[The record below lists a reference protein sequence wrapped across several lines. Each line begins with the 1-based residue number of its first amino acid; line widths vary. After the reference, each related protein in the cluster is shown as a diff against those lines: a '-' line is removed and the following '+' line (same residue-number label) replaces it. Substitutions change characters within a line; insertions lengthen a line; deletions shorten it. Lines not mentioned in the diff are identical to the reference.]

1 MSDQETTERVLDV
14 LGDADEPL
22 SVSAIQRR
30 LATRSR
36 DVTTGVIR
44 EICREQVEAGTVE
57 ATDDTPPAY
66 RIVA

>member
-1 MSDQETTERVLDV
+1 MADQETTDRIRAVLA
-14 LGDADEPL
+14 DADEPL

-44 EICREQVEAGTVE
+44 DVCRQFVDEGGVET
-57 ATDDTPPAY
+57 TDETPPAY
-66 RIVA
+66 RLVE

>member
-1 MSDQETTERVLDV
+1 MSDPETTERVLDV
-14 LGDADEPL
+14 LRDADEPL
-22 SVSAIQRR
+22 GVSTIQRR

-44 EICREQVEAGTVE
+44 EICREQVKRGSLE

-66 RIVA
+66 RLVA

>member
-1 MSDQETTERVLDV
+1 MSDPETTERVLDV
-14 LGDADEPL
+14 LRDADEPL
-22 SVSAIQRR
+22 GVSAIQRR

-44 EICREQVEAGTVE
+44 EICREQVEQGTLA

-66 RIVA
+66 RLVA

>member
-14 LGDADEPL
+14 LRDADEPL

-44 EICREQVEAGTVE
+44 EICREQVEVGAVE

-66 RIVA
+66 RLVA